1 MTNNQLRYVISVAE
15 NGSFSG
21 AAKKLFLTQPSL
33 SNQIKALEEEL
44 GTPIFI
50 RKHHELKLTEAGHD
64 LVLYSKRILNELD
77 HLQSLMQF
85 YSSYSRGSLTI
96 GAFTNAGYLGI
107 FQMVMDFQKLYPKI
121 DIRLVMDRSS
131 RLVELLM
138 TQEID
143 VAFLSA
149 SESVLRSGDLQYAQ
163 LDEEP
168 FVAVVPRDHP
178 LHDRS
183 AIESAALKNEKVILP
198 TDDLYAHSLLLS
210 ALSHDGEPPLL
221 CGECSST
228 ESCIQMVES
237 GFGISIVTAFVARQL
252 KNDHFHILPLIPT
265 IRLKLY
271 LAMLKT
277 SYPGSISDE
286 FFGFLQTRFR

>member
-1 MTNNQLRYVISVAE
+1 MTNNQLRYVISIAE

-44 GTPIFI
+44 GTPLFI
-50 RKHHELKLTEAGHD
+50 RMHHELKLTEAGHD
-64 LVLYSKRILNELD
+64 FVLYSKRILNELD
-77 HLQSLMQF
+77 HLQSLMQS

-96 GAFTNAGYLGI
+96 GAFSNAGYLGI
-107 FQMVMDFQKLYPKI
+107 TQMVMDFQKLYPKI
-121 DIRLVMDRSS
+121 DVRLVMDRGR
-131 RLVELLM
+131 RLVDLLM

-149 SESVLRSGDLQYAQ
+149 SEAVLKVSDLQYAQ
-163 LDEEP
+163 LEEEP
-168 FVAVVPRDHP
+168 FVAIVPRDHP

-183 AIESAALKNEKVILP
+183 AIESRDLKKEKIILP
-198 TDDLYAHSLLLS
+198 TDDLYAHSLLVN
-210 ALSHDGEPPLL
+210 ALSLDGEPPRL
-221 CGECSST
+221 CGECNSA
-228 ESCIQMVES
+228 EGCVQMVSS
-237 GFGISIVTAFVARQL
+237 GFGISIVTAFVAKKL
-252 KNDHFHILPLIPT
+252 KNDNFHILPLLPP

-277 SYPGSISDE
+277 SCPGSISDE

>member
-50 RKHHELKLTEAGHD
+50 RMHHELKLTEAGHD

-77 HLQSLMQF
+77 HLQSLMQS
-85 YSSYSRGSLTI
+85 YSSFLKGSLTI
-96 GAFTNAGYLGI
+96 GAFTNAGYLGLP
-107 FQMVMDFQKLYPKI
+107 QMVMDFQKHYPKI
-121 DIRLVMDRSS
+121 QIRLVMDRSS
-131 RLVELLM
+131 RLTELLM

-149 SESVLRSGDLQYAQ
+149 SEATLRSGDLQYAQ

-168 FVAVVPRDHP
+168 FVAVVPKGHP
-178 LHDRS
+178 LYDRS
-183 AIESAALKNEKVILP
+183 AIDSEALKKEKLILP
-198 TDDLYAHSLLLS
+198 TDDLYAHSLLVS

-228 ESCIQMVES
+228 ESCVQMVAS
-237 GFGISIVTAFVARQL
+237 GFGIAIVTAPVARQL
-252 KNDHFHILPLIPT
+252 TNDRFRILPLIPT

-277 SYPGSISDE
+277 SCPGSIADE